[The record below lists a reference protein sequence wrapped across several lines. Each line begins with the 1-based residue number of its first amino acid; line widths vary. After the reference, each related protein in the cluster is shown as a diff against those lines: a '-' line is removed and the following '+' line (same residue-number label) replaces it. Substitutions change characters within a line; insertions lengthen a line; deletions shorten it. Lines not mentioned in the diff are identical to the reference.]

1 MVWVAKGIFKTKIT
15 FDEAGE
21 RVKDHLQLKSV
32 RSAKSPGK
40 NTDSK
45 ELVVLLYGWTV

>member
-1 MVWVAKGIFKTKIT
+1 MAWVAKGIVKTKIT

-40 NTDSK
+40 NLDSK
-45 ELVVLLYGWTV
+45 VLVVLLYVWTV

>member
-21 RVKDHLQLKSV
+21 RVKDHLQLKSA

-40 NTDSK
+40 NLDCK
-45 ELVVLLYGWTV
+45 ELKLLFYG